1 VTSPIQTT
9 PGVTGIVLAGGRST
23 RFGSDKLRA
32 SYDGMPLLHHAVL
45 RLAEVTREVVVVL
58 APVAET
64 PSLPPGL
71 PVRFVRDAEEGQGPL
86 EGALAGL
93 SATET
98 DLSVLAGG
106 DMPGLATPVIV
117 EMLRVATEA
126 PVEAVSLEDASRPRP
141 LPLVVRTV
149 PAREAAHA
157 LRHGGEHRLRALL
170 EGLRTAV
177 IDEATWHG
185 LDPSRAT
192 LRDIDRPEDLSPVP
206 GDRH

>member
-9 PGVTGIVLAGGRST
+9 SGVTGIVLAGGRST

-32 SYDGMPLLHHAVL
+32 PYDGMPLLHHAVL

-58 APVAET
+58 APDAET

-71 PVRFVRDAEEGQGPL
+71 PVRFVHDAEEGQGPL

-117 EMLRVATEA
+117 EMLRVAAEA
-126 PVEAVSLEDASRPRP
+126 PVEGVSLEDASRPRP